1 MQPEARSWTRHFVY
15 RTTCLKTTWKLRLG
29 LLAIVAGLFWAAAAF
44 WTGPIARVLV
54 CQAQEPAPGSAIVLE
69 NFDVNYLI
77 FQRAAELRRNG
88 VSGRI
93 VVPVEASP
101 DPALPNQVSAGFVDV
116 MARVSRVGPIEI
128 VPVREIEPISLNAV
142 IQVRDY
148 LQREGIRSVL
158 VIAPGFRSRRSS
170 LLYRT
175 VLGAA
180 GIETRCMPVFGDQ
193 TPDTWTRTWHGV
205 EQVLEQ
211 YIKLFYYRVAI
222 LPRTAATRS

>member
-1 MQPEARSWTRHFVY
+1 
-15 RTTCLKTTWKLRLG
+15 
-29 LLAIVAGLFWAAAAF
+29 
-44 WTGPIARVLV
+44 
-54 CQAQEPAPGSAIVLE
+54 
-69 NFDVNYLI
+69 
-77 FQRAAELRRNG
+77 
-88 VSGRI
+88 
-93 VVPVEASP
+93 
-101 DPALPNQVSAGFVDV
+101 
-116 MARVSRVGPIEI
+116 
-128 VPVREIEPISLNAV
+128 V

-170 LLYRT
+170 LLYRA